1 MLPGSMLL
9 LLFSI
14 PACVYLHFSPFTVTH
29 FIKHDFGFPRFELVM
44 LSFWQCVYVLSGSVV
59 SNSLWPYGLQPIRSL
74 CPWNFPGKNADP
86 RIELTSLVSPA
97 LQTDSLLLSH
107 RGRAFLTIKGLF
119 SVSCSIY
126 VIHHWGKRKR
136 WAMVGGFPLGLS

>member
-14 PACVYLHFSPFTVTH
+14 PACVYLHFSPFTVTN

-44 LSFWQCVYVLSGSVV
+44 LSIWQCVYVLSGSVV

-107 RGRAFLTIKGLF
+107 RGRASFDNKRTLF
-119 SVSCSIY
+119 SILLYLCHPSLRKEEEVSY
-126 VIHHWGKRKR
+126 GR
-136 WAMVGGFPLGLS
+136 GLSPWT